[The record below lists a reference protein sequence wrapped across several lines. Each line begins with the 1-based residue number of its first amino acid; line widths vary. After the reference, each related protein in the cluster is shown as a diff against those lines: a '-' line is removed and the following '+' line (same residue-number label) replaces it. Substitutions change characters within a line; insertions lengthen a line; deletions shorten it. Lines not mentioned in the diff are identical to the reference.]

1 MDITVC
7 SVTTR
12 MPQGPQI
19 IHAEI
24 KDTYGTR
31 LLFFERYVRMIC
43 ILCIRY
49 AYASSYVQNYFQY

>member
-7 SVTTR
+7 SVTTQ
-12 MPQGPQI
+12 MPQGPRI

-31 LLFFERYVRMIC
+31 LLFFERYVRMIRVGY
-43 ILCIRY
+43 LK
-49 AYASSYVQNYFQY
+49 

>member
-7 SVTTR
+7 SVTTQ
-12 MPQGPQI
+12 MPQGPRI

-31 LLFFERYVRMIC
+31 LLFFERYVRMIRVPY
-43 ILCIRY
+43 IRY
-49 AYASSYVQNYFQY
+49 AYASSYGYRC